1 MLKGIRR
8 MIDDVTEYLLTYKED
23 GVSYK
28 TDGVWINPRTYGI
41 GNRRFHEVRELVR
54 PYGIRL
60 EYIECNVFDTHPWYF
75 IREGEDDPTGY
86 LKLRR
91 EVAPNG
97 KLL

>member
-8 MIDDVTEYLLTYKED
+8 IIDDVTKGLLT
-23 GVSYK
+23 YK
-28 TDGVWINPRTYGI
+28 TDGVTYQNDEVWIEPITYGI

-54 PYGIRL
+54 PHGIHL
-60 EYIECNVFDTHPWYF
+60 EYIENGLLGATWYF
-75 IREGEDDPTGY
+75 TREGEDDPTGWT
-86 LKLRR
+86 KWRR